1 MDTPMSVHSVASPVE
16 WHHSPEKAHTTARKE
31 QDMYVAVRRYKVK
44 PGSMDEIVRRAREG
58 FVPLIRQAPGFVAYY
73 GVVTGS
79 ERLLTVSIFQDQ
91 AGADESTRLAADWV
105 RQNLAALVEGPPEL
119 EAGEVRWSS

>member
-1 MDTPMSVHSVASPVE
+1 
-16 WHHSPEKAHTTARKE
+16 
-31 QDMYVAVRRYKVK
+31 MYVAVRRYKVK
-44 PGSMDEIVRRAREG
+44 AGSMDEIVRRAQEG

-79 ERLLTVSIFQDQ
+79 ELLLTVSIFQDQ